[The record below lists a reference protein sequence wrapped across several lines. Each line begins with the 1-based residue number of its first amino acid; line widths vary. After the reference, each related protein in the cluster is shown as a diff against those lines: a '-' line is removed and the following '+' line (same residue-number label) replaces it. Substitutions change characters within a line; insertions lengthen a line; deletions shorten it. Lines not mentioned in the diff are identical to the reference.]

1 MTVKLTGNFLAT
13 ARCLIFEDGNGITW
27 EFDPTTNE
35 LTANSSGSSANTA
48 ANLSGG
54 LAGDIPY
61 QTGVGATTFLAPGS
75 NGNLLTLSGG
85 LPVWEA
91 VPTWNQ
97 NTTGTAAGLSATLA
111 VGSGGT
117 GQTTAITA
125 FEALSPMTTTGDII
139 YAPGEGTAARL
150 GIGSSGQVLTVGGGI
165 PGWST
170 PATVPTAANPTGTVG
185 LTTVDGIATT
195 FMRSDGAPPIDQ
207 TIVPTWTGKHIFTVA
222 GNAIQVENDTGAI
235 AIYRTSASALIV
247 ALSSVAGWTGAGTNF
262 TDLAIGAEA
271 NMNFYAG
278 GTSTVAVSISTG
290 GVLNF
295 SNGCL
300 GNTATSS
307 LGYAAGS
314 GGAGTQLTSR
324 TTGVTL
330 SKITGAITLFAA
342 AGSATAA
349 TFTVTNTLV
358 AATDTIVLSVK
369 SSTNVY
375 LVHVT
380 AVAAGSFNIT
390 FFTTGG
396 TSSDSPVIN
405 FTVIKGAAS

>member
-97 NTTGTAAGLSATLA
+97 NTSGTAAGLSATLA

-139 YAPGEGTAARL
+139 YAPGEGTATRL

-170 PATVPTAANPTGTVG
+170 SIAPAAASASVG
-185 LTTVDGIATT
+185 LTAVAGSGTAYMLANAAPALGQGIT
-195 FMRSDGAPPIDQ
+195 
-207 TIVPTWTGKHIFTVA
+207 PTWTGKHIFTVA

-314 GGAGTQLTSR
+314 GGSGTQLTSR
-324 TTGVTL
+324 ATGVTL

-375 LVHVT
+375 LVYVT

-396 TSSDSPVIN
+396 TGSDSPVIN